1 MYMLDKLGPPSRSIM
16 ISPQLRCSGVI
27 RRSRRNRRIRF
38 GPPLRPPF
46 QRRIRKV
53 GAPLAVIIVL
63 GTVAGLIVIALTA
76 LNPVGTAIG
85 FVLSSVAMT
94 VVVLAYLWLDR
105 WEPEPPRLLVLAFL
119 WGASVAV
126 VIASILQL
134 VRRSR

>member
-1 MYMLDKLGPPSRSIM
+1 MSYAGAQPPPGP
-16 ISPQLRCSGVI
+16 V
-27 RRSRRNRRIRF
+27 
-38 GPPLRPPF
+38 GPPLPPPF

-53 GAPLAVIIVL
+53 GAPLAVIIVM
-63 GTVAGLIVIALTA
+63 GTVAGLIVIVLTA
-76 LNPVGTAIG
+76 VNPVGTAIG

-126 VIASILQL
+126 VIASVLQL
-134 VRRSR
+134 YTEAADQPGRAQNRSAR